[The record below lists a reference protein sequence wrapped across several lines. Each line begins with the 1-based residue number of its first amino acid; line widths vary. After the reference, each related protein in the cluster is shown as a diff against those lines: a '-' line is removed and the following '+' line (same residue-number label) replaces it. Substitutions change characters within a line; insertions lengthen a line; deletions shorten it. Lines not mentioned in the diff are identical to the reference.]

1 MKLAAA
7 RGGLWF
13 FGTILFILLFM
24 NDLVKDKS
32 LTEQIVILL
41 FFGFIVGGV
50 VFFWT
55 WHQAAKEDRELELTE
70 RRKALESDDVRKTP

>member
-7 RGGLWF
+7 RAGLWF
-13 FGTILFILLFM
+13 FGTILFV
-24 NDLVKDKS
+24 LVLWSDMLKDKS

-41 FFGFIVGGV
+41 FLGFVVGGT

-55 WHQAAKEDRELELTE
+55 WHQSTEEDRELELTE
-70 RRKALESDDVRKTP
+70 RRKALESDDSRKTP